1 MKPNKVQQVMR
12 LRTEIKEAQRRS
24 KELSRR
30 IKNAQF
36 DINDFISQL
45 DPTKA
50 RILEIGT
57 QMYNSTRDKSELKTF
72 TNPSDEVKTVLEAVM
87 VMLDERTDWRNA
99 KVVTSR
105 QKFVTDL
112 LRVSETTYLKIQP
125 GTLKIL
131 RQYCQANYFQSELIR
146 KDSIAAAK
154 LCEWIIKIVKYHDLH
169 EQIDVNKGII
179 NESSQ

>member
-1 MKPNKVQQVMR
+1 MR

-36 DINDFISQL
+36 DINDYISQL

-57 QMYNSTRDKSELKTF
+57 QIYNSTRDKSELKTF
-72 TNPSDEVKTVLEAVM
+72 ANPTDEVKTVLGAVM
-87 VMLDERTDWRNA
+87 VMLDERPDWRNA

-112 LRVSETTYLKIQP
+112 VRASETTYLRIQP
-125 GTLKIL
+125 KTLKTL
-131 RQYCQANYFQSELIR
+131 SKYSQEEYFEPELIR
-146 KDSIAAAK
+146 RDSIVASK
-154 LCEWIIKIVKYHDLH
+154 LCEWINKIVKYHTLH
-169 EQIDVNKGII
+169 
-179 NESSQ
+179 